1 VPYGGVLCRDD
12 LVPVLKPHTAWLINL
27 DKSTGPGSHWEAA
40 WVGSKNAYHVDSF
53 GTALPRLLADRLYR
67 RLPRGAKILSSNSR
81 RQPLKNV
88 DCGLR
93 AITALQLLAS
103 AHKSGGEPAVART
116 YATVVAEG

>member
-12 LVPVLKPHTAWLINL
+12 AVPALRPHAAWLINL
-27 DKSTGPGSHWEAA
+27 DRSDGPGSHWEAL
-40 WVGSKNAYHVDSF
+40 WVGKTNAYHVDSY
-53 GTALPRLLADRLYR
+53 GTALPRLLADRIYR

-81 RQPLKNV
+81 RQPLKSV

-93 AITALQLLAS
+93 AITALQLIAS